1 VASITRQHDRT
12 LFFFFFFFL
21 AQQRSFF
28 TLQEKMFWY
37 KEEEKSQ
44 GLLPFSFLFFT
55 LINIEMIIRPAFR
68 WDPHLGPGPCPVTK
82 NRHSHH
88 RFACQS
94 KQTGETY
101 ALMGR
106 RLSACV
112 GTILRIKNCRQLLKD
127 ERPTHNPITII
138 CHFGAPSRR
147 EKTTTDELSTHTLT
161 VGINKYPSPFS
172 D

>member
-12 LFFFFFFFL
+12 LFFFFL

-94 KQTGETY
+94 NQTGETY

-147 EKTTTDELSTHTLT
+147 EKTTTYELSTHTLT